1 LEKNYVVVGL
11 AKMVTIPEELLKD
24 LYAGLARVEEV
35 LATLEELMDKEGL
48 KRIRKAEEEYRKGK
62 FEIVRNSGEIERLLS
77 E

>member
-1 LEKNYVVVGL
+1 MVLSL
-11 AKMVTIPEELLKD
+11 AKTVTIPEELLKD
-24 LYAGLARVEEV
+24 LYVGLARVEEV

-62 FEIVRNSGEIERLLS
+62 FETVRDSSEIERLLS

>member
-1 LEKNYVVVGL
+1 VVGL
-11 AKMVTIPEELLKD
+11 AKTVTIPEELLKD
-24 LYAGLARVEEV
+24 LYVGLARVEEV

-62 FEIVRNSGEIERLLS
+62 FETVRNSGEIERLLS

>member
-1 LEKNYVVVGL
+1 VVVGL
-11 AKMVTIPEELLKD
+11 AKTVTIPEELLKD

-62 FEIVRNSGEIERLLS
+62 FETVRNSGEIERLLS

>member
-1 LEKNYVVVGL
+1 MVVGL

>member
-1 LEKNYVVVGL
+1 L
-11 AKMVTIPEELLKD
+11 AKTVTIPEELLKD
-24 LYAGLARVEEV
+24 LYVGLARVEEV

-62 FEIVRNSGEIERLLS
+62 FETVRNSGEIERLLS

>member
-1 LEKNYVVVGL
+1 MVGL
-11 AKMVTIPEELLKD
+11 AKTVTIPEELLKD
-24 LYAGLARVEEV
+24 LYVGLARVEEV

-62 FEIVRNSGEIERLLS
+62 FETVRNSGEIERLLS